1 MENIPFLGISTVTTK
16 ATPPPVVTLKP
27 DYPKNEPL
35 PNLSIPTVAFMVM
48 GALLYLLLAILGAML
63 LQNRAL
69 KRALSE
75 WESTPLNEAI
85 YEELEYKLAREGT
98 YSAPRWGTSLSDG
111 LPSGYDDVADVDELP
126 LKGDLQTEETPENY
140 DDVITPDKPAK
151 SMAGELVEGDAPE
164 YYDDVIQEGP
174 AISTTDFHPSNSNIV
189 IP

>member
-1 MENIPFLGISTVTTK
+1 
-16 ATPPPVVTLKP
+16 
-27 DYPKNEPL
+27 
-35 PNLSIPTVAFMVM
+35 MVM
-48 GALLYLLLAILGAML
+48 GALLFLLLAILGALL

-85 YEELEYKLAREGT
+85 YEELEYKLAIEGT
-98 YSAPRWGTSLSDG
+98 YSAPRWESSLSDD
-111 LPSGYDDVADVDELP
+111 LPSGYDDVADADELP
-126 LKGDLQTEETPENY
+126 LKGDLHTEETPENY

-174 AISTTDFHPSNSNIV
+174 FEFYFIDECEMKHNP
-189 IP
+189 